1 MIKLAYIKKI
11 NKETWRVYSQKGKN
25 LGTFKSLKQA
35 KKRLKDV
42 EFFKQKE
49 KITKNARVE
58 FYEMLIFAEKDTHKH
73 HHHHKHHHDED
84 KTYSAYLRDINKNN
98 PEKVKEVMS
107 KFKKIFD
114 QALMD
119 NTPLDEIE
127 SVCLLELTAKEK
139 LKVEDE

>member
-1 MIKLAYIKKI
+1 MIKIAYIKKI

-25 LGTFKSLKQA
+25 LGTFKSLKEA

-42 EFFKQKE
+42 EFFKE
-49 KITKNARVE
+49 KSKKSTKSTKNARTK
-58 FYEMLIFAEKDTHKH
+58 FYEMLISAKK
-73 HHHHKHHHDED
+73 HHHKHDHHDEN
-84 KTYSAYLRDINKNN
+84 KTYSAYLRNVNKKS
-98 PEKVKEVMS
+98 PEKMQEVMS

-114 QALMD
+114 QALME

-139 LKVEDE
+139 SKADNE

>member
-1 MIKLAYIKKI
+1 MIKIAYIKKI

-25 LGTFKSLKQA
+25 LGSFKSLKEA

-42 EFFKQKE
+42 EFFKKK
-49 KITKNARVE
+49 KINKNARVE
-58 FYEMLIFAEKDTHKH
+58 FYEMLIFAEKNKQEHRH
-73 HHHHKHHHDED
+73 HHHHHDED
-84 KTYSAYLRDINKNN
+84 KTYSAYLRSINKNN
-98 PEKVKEVMS
+98 PEKVQEVMS

-139 LKVEDE
+139 SKVEDE